1 MATNLTS
8 ASIGR
13 LTIATLAMVV
23 LAVVVLVIRQLSTR
37 PHSYICLFE
46 GSLNGLRLGAAVKYE
61 GVQIGT
67 VDRIDLT
74 LIGDEGQFRHIKAA
88 AFPLPVVVDLDE
100 SAIMGRGAGA
110 RALQP
115 AELQVLIHEGLRG
128 QLSVE
133 NLLTGLLFVDLG
145 FHRNTPVHLFV
156 EPGTGRYPE
165 IPTIATDLERI
176 RENAA
181 DALDRLEKVDFDSL
195 AASINGMAFSIK
207 EFASDRQLRDAI
219 DSVDRIVSD
228 PALKTSIHSTEMAIR
243 RVDSAVIA
251 AQPALAK
258 SVSNLDATIRSLE
271 KSSDDLQSALAQVR
285 ASSANAQLEISPG
298 SPTISHLEA
307 TLDELAEDS
316 RWIDEL
322 ADHLQRNPG
331 ALIRGT
337 DTKN

>member
-1 MATNLTS
+1 
-8 ASIGR
+8 
-13 LTIATLAMVV
+13 
-23 LAVVVLVIRQLSTR
+23 
-37 PHSYICLFE
+37 
-46 GSLNGLRLGAAVKYE
+46 
-61 GVQIGT
+61 
-67 VDRIDLT
+67 LT
-74 LIGDEGQFRHIKAA
+74 LIGDEGQFRHIKTA

-100 SAIMGRGAGA
+100 SEITGRGASA

-145 FHRNTPVHLFV
+145 FHPNTPVHLFV
-156 EPGTGRYPE
+156 EPGTGIYPE

-176 RENAA
+176 REYAA

-195 AASINGMAFSIK
+195 TASINGMALSIK
-207 EFASDRQLRDAI
+207 EFASDRQLQDAI

-228 PALKTSIHSTEMAIR
+228 PAFKTSIHSTQKAIR
-243 RVDSAVIA
+243 RVNNAAID
-251 AQPALAK
+251 AQPVLTK

-271 KSSDDLQSALAQVR
+271 KSSNDLQSALAQLR
-285 ASSANAQLEISPG
+285 ASSANAQLVITPG
-298 SPTISHLEA
+298 SPAISHLEA

-316 RWIDEL
+316 RSIDEL
-322 ADHLQRNPG
+322 ADYLQRNPG

-337 DTKN
+337 GTKN